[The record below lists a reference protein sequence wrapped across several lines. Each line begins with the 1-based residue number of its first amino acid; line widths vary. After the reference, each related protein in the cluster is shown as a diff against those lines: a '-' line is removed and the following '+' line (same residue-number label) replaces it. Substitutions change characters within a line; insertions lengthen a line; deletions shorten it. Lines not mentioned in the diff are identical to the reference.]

1 MASNMA
7 RRVAF
12 AAVAIPV
19 AIGVVWLGGAPL
31 AALVAA
37 AGVLGTREFLHFGE
51 RQGLRPWKPF
61 AYLLAAAP
69 APLAWAV
76 ARAPEVAAR
85 VDAAGPYAAG
95 LLLVALLLGTLARVT
110 PDGRPL
116 GSAALTLLGPLYA
129 GALPAFL
136 VTIRHAGH
144 GTQSWAGTA
153 LVFFPLAVTW
163 ACDSLA
169 MEVGR
174 RVGGPKLWPAVSPGK
189 TWSGSVGGLAGA
201 LLAVPL
207 LLWLVLEPAGVAFP
221 LWQGLVIALAA
232 GTLGQLGDLAES
244 LFKREAG
251 LKDSSSLIPGPGGV
265 LDRFDSLYVVLPVTA
280 ALYRCFGVI

>member
-31 AALVAA
+31 AALVAV
-37 AGVLGTREFLHFGE
+37 AGVLGTREFLRLGE
-51 RQGLRPWKPF
+51 RQGLHPWAPF
-61 AYLLAAAP
+61 AWLVAAAA

-76 ARAPEVAAR
+76 AVSPGIAAR
-85 VDAAGPYAAG
+85 VDAAWPYAAG
-95 LLLVALLLGTLARVT
+95 LLVVALLLGTLARVA
-110 PDGRPL
+110 PDARPL
-116 GSAALTLLGPLYA
+116 GSAAVTLLAPLYA

-136 VTIRHAGH
+136 LAIRHAGH
-144 GTQSWAGTA
+144 GNQSWAGTA
-153 LVFFPLAVTW
+153 LVFFPLALTW

-189 TWSGSVGGLAGA
+189 TWSGSAGGLAGA

-207 LLWLVLEPAGVAFP
+207 YRWLALEPAGVAFP
-221 LWQGLVIALAA
+221 LWQGLVIALAV

-251 LKDSSSLIPGPGGV
+251 VKDSSSLIPGHGGV

-280 ALYRCFGVI
+280 ALYRCFGII

>member
-1 MASNMA
+1 
-7 RRVAF
+7 
-12 AAVAIPV
+12 
-19 AIGVVWLGGAPL
+19 
-31 AALVAA
+31 
-37 AGVLGTREFLHFGE
+37 
-51 RQGLRPWKPF
+51 
-61 AYLLAAAP
+61 
-69 APLAWAV
+69 
-76 ARAPEVAAR
+76 
-85 VDAAGPYAAG
+85 VDAAWPFAAG
-95 LLLVALLLGTLARVT
+95 LLMVALLLGTLARVA
-110 PDGRPL
+110 PEGRPL
-116 GSAALTLLGPLYA
+116 GSAAVTLLAPLYA

-144 GTQSWAGTA
+144 GNQSWAGTA

-201 LLAVPL
+201 LLAAPL
-207 LLWLVLEPAGVAFP
+207 YRWLALEPAGVAFP
-221 LWQGLVIALAA
+221 LGPALLIALAV

-251 LKDSSSLIPGPGGV
+251 LKDSSSLIPGHGGV

-280 ALYRCFGVI
+280 ALYRCFGII

>member
-1 MASNMA
+1 MASDMT

-19 AIGVVWLGGAPL
+19 AIVVVWFGGAPL

-37 AGVLGTREFLHFGE
+37 ASVLGTRELLDFGR
-51 RQGLRPWKPF
+51 RQGLRPWTAF
-61 AYLLAAAP
+61 ALAVAGAAG
-69 APLAWAV
+69 PLTWAV
-76 ARAPEVAAR
+76 TRVPRVAQA
-85 VDAAGPYAAG
+85 VDAAWPYAGG
-95 LLLVALLLGTLARVT
+95 LLLVTLLLGTLARLR

-116 GSAALTLLGPLYA
+116 GSAALSLLAPLYA
-129 GALPAFL
+129 GVLPAFL
-136 VTIRHAGH
+136 IGIRHAGH
-144 GTQSWAGTA
+144 GERSWAGTA
-153 LVFFPLAVTW
+153 LVFFPLALTW

-174 RVGGPKLWPAVSPGK
+174 RIGGPKLWPAVSPGK
-189 TWSGSVGGLAGA
+189 TWSGALGGLAGA
-201 LLAVPL
+201 LLAAPL
-207 LLWLVLEPAGVAFP
+207 LRWAMLDPAGVTLP
-221 LWQGLVIALAA
+221 LGPALAIALAV

-251 LKDSSSLIPGPGGV
+251 LKDSSALIPGHGGV

-280 ALYRCFGVI
+280 ALYRCFGVA